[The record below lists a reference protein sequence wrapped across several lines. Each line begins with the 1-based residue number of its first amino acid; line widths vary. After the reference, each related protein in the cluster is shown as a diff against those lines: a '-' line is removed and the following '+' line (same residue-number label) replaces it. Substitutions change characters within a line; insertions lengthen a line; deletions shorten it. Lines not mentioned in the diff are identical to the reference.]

1 MKAKNSTG
9 FSLEFAHKVTQ
20 STSSKKSS
28 NQVAMDGQKIE
39 IHSGDDDPE
48 EILMIE
54 DEEDDEEEEEKVFEF
69 SFLEA

>member
-20 STSSKKSS
+20 STSSKKSA

-39 IHSGDDDPE
+39 NHSGDDDPE
-48 EILMIE
+48 ENIMIE
-54 DEEDDEEEEEKVFEF
+54 DEEEEAYPIKVEGK
-69 SFLEA
+69 